1 MRHSR
6 SLCLVKVY
14 NHRDYSTPAC
24 SYWESKRGA
33 KTLSSLLFRYY
44 RHKLSKY
51 AYSAVDAPFVIWH
64 NLYSTGDNHCRG
76 TMITGM
82 CFPSSSA
89 TVTPLEP
96 FTKSQ
101 WPCRFIRRT
110 AELRSPSLVPDTIG
124 RQLAPESCPHGD
136 PQLWSPH
143 PTSLRHLYL

>member
-1 MRHSR
+1 MRHSQ

-24 SYWESKRGA
+24 SYWEPKRGA

-76 TMITGM
+76 AMMDHWNVLSQFFNYRNATGTIHEESVALQVH
-82 CFPSSSA
+82 SSN
-89 TVTPLEP
+89 
-96 FTKSQ
+96 
-101 WPCRFIRRT
+101 CR
-110 AELRSPSLVPDTIG
+110 ASLAKP
-124 RQLAPESCPHGD
+124 RP
-136 PQLWSPH
+136 
-143 PTSLRHLYL
+143 